1 MMMVFFAATEKYRW
15 LFQPKQTLND
25 EFFQKVLVFMV
36 VVADTQELLCS
47 ILFHGINQ
55 IILSLKHFDARSI
68 QLHRVLNFLSNFD
81 LLLFPFIFLP
91 DLLFLSFN
99 KLKLLNIELLLGGD
113 GDLAGLLLGL
123 LADEPHH
130 LLDLLGDI
138 GVVHLGG
145 GGDPD
150 GGPRGLLLLLLLR
163 SGEPPPRAGEGRE
176 GEERGVHGSGRE
188 REEGWGVVGL
198 VY

>member
-1 MMMVFFAATEKYRW
+1 MKSFGG
-15 LFQPKQTLND
+15 
-25 EFFQKVLVFMV
+25 
-36 VVADTQELLCS
+36 ADREAS
-47 ILFHGINQ
+47 R
-55 IILSLKHFDARSI
+55 SFDARGRGEARGGVST
-68 QLHRVLNFLSNFD
+68 D
-81 LLLFPFIFLP
+81 
-91 DLLFLSFN
+91 
-99 KLKLLNIELLLGGD
+99 LLGGD